1 LPGEKQG
8 EAIGFDPDGTL
19 LSGSEGV
26 GQPLRAVRGAA
37 ALAAQSG
44 APAEGKTSTGTGAS
58 SGSAGDGAGL
68 PVLPTA
74 GIALAAVGIGW
85 FGISRLRRRSRR

>member
-1 LPGEKQG
+1 M
-8 EAIGFDPDGTL
+8 AFDPDGTL

-44 APAEGKTSTGTGAS
+44 APAEGKTSTGAGAS
-58 SGSAGDGAGL
+58 SGAAGDGAGL
-68 PVLPTA
+68 PVLPAA

-85 FGISRLRRRSRR
+85 FGISRLRRRNRR